1 MKYVYFKYECILNGD
16 NYFSRKKKKEE
27 DKLHLAKSRCSP
39 LSRVTIQRPITWSV
53 EFLVLT
59 ETV

>member
-1 MKYVYFKYECILNGD
+1 MEIIIFPE
-16 NYFSRKKKKEE
+16 RKKKKRISYI
-27 DKLHLAKSRCSP
+27 LPNHVVP
-39 LSRVTIQRPITWSV
+39 HLSRVTIQRPITWSV